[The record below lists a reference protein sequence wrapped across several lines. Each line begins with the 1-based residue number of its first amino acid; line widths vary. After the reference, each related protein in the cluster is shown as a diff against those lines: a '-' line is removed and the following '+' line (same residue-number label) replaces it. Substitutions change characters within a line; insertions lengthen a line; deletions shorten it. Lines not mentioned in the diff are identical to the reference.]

1 MEKGDFRDEEKPLRF
16 QTQREREGQREKMKC
31 CECNSVGIYWNEKRN
46 LYYCP
51 EHNPRRP
58 ISEEFAL
65 KPIARDKSHIYAF
78 SNKSKNPQTADR
90 FRQII
95 NKKSTKVTQYE

>member
-46 LYYCP
+46 LYYCQ
-51 EHNPRRP
+51 EHNPRKP
-58 ISEEFAL
+58 IAEEFAL
-65 KPIARDKSHIYAF
+65 KPIPRDKRNITTTS
-78 SNKSKNPQTADR
+78 KSFTEMVLK
-90 FRQII
+90 
-95 NKKSTKVTQYE
+95 KKSTKVIQYE